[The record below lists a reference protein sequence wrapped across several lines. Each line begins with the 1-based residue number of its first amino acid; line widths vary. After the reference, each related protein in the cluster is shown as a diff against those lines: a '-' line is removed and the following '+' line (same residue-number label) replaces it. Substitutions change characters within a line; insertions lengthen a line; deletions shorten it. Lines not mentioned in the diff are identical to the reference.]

1 LVDEL
6 VQAHLDSI
14 ELLLE
19 LEVHLHD
26 VAHVDYLRSLVRAAK
41 AHSAVLDPPAGRDTH
56 RL

>member
-1 LVDEL
+1 LLDEL

-19 LEVHLHD
+19 VERHLD
-26 VAHVDYLRSLVRAAK
+26 DLGHVDYLRSLVRAAK
-41 AHSAVLDPPAGRDTH
+41 EHAASLDPPADRQRP